1 MSEFNYLKE
10 KARMVKSI
18 ITTHFT
24 YCCGGDCQKCPLNKE
39 HNGYAMTCSG
49 LETKYPEEAEAI
61 VRKWAEEH
69 PVKTRKTRKDVLLE
83 KFPNAILNDNGY
95 PAACARDLGLAQGC
109 RSDDW
114 CKGCWNI
121 GVEE

>member
-24 YCCGGDCQKCPLNKE
+24 YCCGGDCQKCPLDKE

-69 PVKTRKTRKDVLLE
+69 PRKTRKDVLLE
-83 KFPNAILNDNGY
+83 KFPNAILDDNGC
-95 PAACARDLGLAQGC
+95 PAVCAKGLGLTQGRC
-109 RSDDW
+109 FDDW
-114 CKGCWNI
+114 CKDCWDTE
-121 GVEE
+121 VEE